1 MSLSSLRLKIAAL
14 FVVLWVCACGGGGSS
29 APAPVGGITVT
40 PGNGQVTITWNAVPG
55 VDYWLMY
62 AATADPINLKSP
74 PGLHA
79 WMTNVTSPYVLTG
92 LANGVAYS
100 FALDG
105 RINGGAGGPQSPSVA
120 VVPRP
125 AGGTWVANTPTLDKG
140 TIRGLTLGLSTDGNQ
155 YYLAVGD
162 GSRMYSS
169 ADAYTWSAPLSGVPP
184 MNYTASTYFN
194 GNYLVFGRNGSA
206 NNIYYSPDLSTWTA
220 ATTVIPSGLN
230 AVTTNGTSLV
240 AVGDSGGIFYSIDGI
255 NWTAGV
261 VPAGLTANLYGVA
274 YSYSGTWMAVGQGGT
289 LLSSTDGLN
298 WSRVSVPAVAAQS
311 LRAVGGYG
319 SVWVAAGSG
328 GTVIVSQD
336 NGVTWAAPTS
346 LPASTTTWNALNAA
360 YGQFLLVGSGGQILL
375 SADSLTWAAKSSG
388 TSTDLYAVWG
398 SPSAYLAAGAAG
410 VTLTSK

>member
-1 MSLSSLRLKIAAL
+1 
-14 FVVLWVCACGGGGSS
+14 
-29 APAPVGGITVT
+29 
-40 PGNGQVTITWNAVPG
+40 
-55 VDYWLMY
+55 
-62 AATADPINLKSP
+62 
-74 PGLHA
+74 
-79 WMTNVTSPYVLTG
+79 
-92 LANGVAYS
+92 
-100 FALDG
+100 
-105 RINGGAGGPQSPSVA
+105 
-120 VVPRP
+120 
-125 AGGTWVANTPTLDKG
+125 
-140 TIRGLTLGLSTDGNQ
+140 
-155 YYLAVGD
+155 
-162 GSRMYSS
+162 MYSS

-184 MNYTASTYFN
+184 MNYTASIYFN

-360 YGQFLLVGSGGQILL
+360 YGQFLLVGSSGQILL

-388 TSTDLYAVWG
+388 SSTDLYAVWG
-398 SPSAYLAAGAAG
+398 NPSAYLAAGAAG